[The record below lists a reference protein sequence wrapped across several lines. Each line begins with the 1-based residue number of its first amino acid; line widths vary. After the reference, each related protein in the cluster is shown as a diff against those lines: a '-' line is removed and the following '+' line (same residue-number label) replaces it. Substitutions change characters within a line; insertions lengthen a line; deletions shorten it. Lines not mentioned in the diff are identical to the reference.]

1 MFNAPAP
8 PDTLVTRQIECISCK
23 EVFTIAED
31 DAIRKRRRTDQ
42 WRVPPD
48 HYPDTQLRYQPNR
61 TRRPVTPEARS
72 DPALDRDEYLDSKPG
87 RWDYVNCPRC
97 GADNRNWLHIM
108 NPPEG
113 LVPLYVQRF
122 PLIIIGFL
130 VMVAIFFAAVFL
142 YLRPNELREAGEL
155 RRSLALIVTIF
166 LAGLLPLILIPLQWK
181 RLREYIYLR
190 RVATRRP
197 IVDILSPPA
206 RTGLILPAIFI
217 FLVPFVLFILIPWTF
232 DQGIDL
238 LAPEEELTLVQRID
252 RVSTQLPA
260 AIDGAAAA
268 EVEPASNAVTSLE
281 AMVDEQ
287 GFRCERTQVEAMIAR
302 LQLLPAANASEHKA
316 ALIANARESL
326 QALNEGN
333 QSACKPELVQ
343 NAINS
348 LEVLRAFEEGQCQP
362 HHGTDAL
369 PPGCRTLLIE
379 GIIRD
384 LRGLQEPLQPRTGTL
399 AERASIV
406 LGQVRQRAQGSIDAA
421 GVQRIE
427 SNVNSLERFIRPE
440 DPGWFTVGRAFLRD
454 WLWFVGLA
462 SLASVVSSLY
472 AVDGFVRRVDR
483 HLPRPIFYSVANMTR
498 VVIWEA
504 KRSLEV
510 EGDMSHVRWTRVDR
524 DANGGIT
531 LHGLHHDVFEPG
543 QKVDPLF
550 QKVRAQHYM
559 ISSDPW
565 GRIETANVKDVRV
578 QRPPERPGLGIE
590 FFHRVP
596 VPPQR
601 ERVPVP

>member
-1 MFNAPAP
+1 MLNAPMP
-8 PDTLVTRQIECISCK
+8 PDILVTRQIECISCK

-61 TRRPVTPEARS
+61 TRRPVTPEAHANPAV
-72 DPALDRDEYLDSKPG
+72 DPDEYLGWKPD

-97 GADNRNWLHIM
+97 GTDNRNWLHLM

-113 LVPLYVQRF
+113 LVPLYLQRF
-122 PLIIIGFL
+122 PLVIIGFL

-142 YLRPNELREAGEL
+142 YFRPNELREAGEL
-155 RRSLALIVTIF
+155 RRSLALIVAIF
-166 LAGLLPLILIPLQWK
+166 LGGYLPLILIPPQWK
-181 RLREYIYLR
+181 RLREYSHLR

-197 IVDILSPPA
+197 IVDISPPS
-206 RTGLILPAIFI
+206 RTGLILFIIFV

-232 DQGIDL
+232 GQGIEL

-260 AIDGAAAA
+260 AINRAAEA
-268 EVEPASNAVTSLE
+268 EVEPARNAVTSLE

-287 GFRCERTQVEAMIAR
+287 GFRCERTQVEALIAR

-326 QALNEGN
+326 QALNEAN

-384 LRGLQEPLQPRTGTL
+384 LRRLQDPPAPRTGTL
-399 AERASIV
+399 AERASMV

-427 SNVNSLERFIRPE
+427 SNVNTLERFIGPE
-440 DPGWFTVGRAFLRD
+440 DPGWFTVGREFLRN
-454 WLWFVGLA
+454 WVWFVGLV
-462 SLASVVSSLY
+462 SLASVVTSLF
-472 AVDGFVRRVDR
+472 AVDRYARYADY
-483 HLPRPIFYSVANMTR
+483 HLPRPIIYSVANMTR

-504 KRSLEV
+504 KRSLEID
-510 EGDMSHVRWTRVDR
+510 GDMSHVRWTKVDR
-524 DANGGIT
+524 NANGGIT

-550 QKVRAQHYM
+550 QKVRAQHYT

-565 GRIETANVKDVRV
+565 GRIVTANVKDVRV
-578 QRPPERPGLGIE
+578 QRPPERPGLGME
-590 FFHRVP
+590 FFQRVP